1 MYISWHFSDNTFFIS
16 IIPVTEQ
23 VCFLLT
29 FSPSV
34 YWQHIL
40 TCCQT
45 KWSISYVFFVSGSL
59 MKIPSKIGPSADPQ
73 KVHLKRSSRQEG
85 FLSCNSFHMPFK
97 RGFWTWQLF
106 SNSISHCFGENSPCG
121 PLCEMLSS
129 SPKRWEPEHC
139 LSAEYN
145 FCYRNKSRLS

>member
-1 MYISWHFSDNTFFIS
+1 MYISWHFSDNIFFIS

-45 KWSISYVFFVSGSL
+45 KWSISYVFLCQGHWWKYQVKLVPVLILKKCIWRDLPGRKVSYHAIHS
-59 MKIPSKIGPSADPQ
+59 
-73 KVHLKRSSRQEG
+73 
-85 FLSCNSFHMPFK
+85 HMPFK